1 MKGMTIKVKTKRIEQ
16 IEQYVTTNQTVSLDK
31 LCEVFHISKNTLRRD
46 INDLVKTGSVK
57 KVYGGVTAVK
67 RTLVPFEE
75 RNIKNQEGK
84 HAIGRKAAENVQD
97 GDVIF
102 IDSGTTTPNMVP
114 FLKGKNITILTQNL
128 SVLLNAFPY
137 TELKVFLLG
146 GKLIRSTNSFS
157 MIHVDMLNCYNIN
170 KAFLATTGL
179 SIDNGVTNSSPQE
192 YEIKKK
198 VVEKSGKTYLLADYS
213 KFGVSSLMTYC
224 RLDDVSCL
232 ITNRMPPE
240 KYQAFLAN
248 HSIELQIAD
257 SFEK

>member
-1 MKGMTIKVKTKRIEQ
+1 MKINRIEQ

-31 LCEVFHISKNTLRRD
+31 LCEVFQISKNTVRRD
-46 INDLVKTGSVK
+46 INDLVKAGSVK

-75 RNIKNQEGK
+75 RNIKNRESK
-84 HAIGRKAAENVQD
+84 RAIGRKAAESVQD

-114 FLKGKNITILTQNL
+114 YLQGKNITILTQNL
-128 SVLLNAFPY
+128 NVVLNALPY
-137 TELKVFLLG
+137 AELKVFLLG
-146 GKLIRSTNSFS
+146 GNLIRSTNSFS
-157 MIHVDMLNCYNIN
+157 ILNIDLLNGYNIN

-198 VVEKSGKTYLLADYS
+198 VVEKSGTTYLMADQS

-224 RLDDVSCL
+224 RLEDISCL
-232 ITNRMPPE
+232 ITDRMPSE
-240 KYQAFLAN
+240 KLRAFLAD
-248 HSIELQIAD
+248 HSIELKIAD
-257 SFEK
+257 ASEK